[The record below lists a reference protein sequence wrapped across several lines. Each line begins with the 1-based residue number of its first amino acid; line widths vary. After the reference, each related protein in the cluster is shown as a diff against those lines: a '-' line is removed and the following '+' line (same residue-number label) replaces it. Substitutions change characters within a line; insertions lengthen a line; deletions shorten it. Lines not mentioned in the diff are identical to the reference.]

1 MLCAALSSDF
11 WSFTWTIFLDWV
23 IYLWSPQTAFTLI
36 VLLCYLYLF
45 TCNIAMSDD
54 VHVVK
59 NNTTGATG
67 EA

>member
-1 MLCAALSSDF
+1 MVEL
-11 WSFTWTIFLDWV
+11 IFR
-23 IYLWSPQTAFTLI
+23 Q
-36 VLLCYLYLF
+36 
-45 TCNIAMSDD
+45 NIAMSDD